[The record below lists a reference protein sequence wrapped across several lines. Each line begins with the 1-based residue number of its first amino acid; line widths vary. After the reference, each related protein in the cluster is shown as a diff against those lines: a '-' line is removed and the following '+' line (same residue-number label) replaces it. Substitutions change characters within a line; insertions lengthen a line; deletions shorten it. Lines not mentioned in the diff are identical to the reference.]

1 MAITSLEA
9 DNRILTDAAKYTYL
23 AYNYVSGTSS
33 LTVLNAT
40 EPVFATDAYLLLGN
54 FGSETSEIVKV
65 SSVNSTTGAI
75 TLSASTRF
83 AHQEST
89 RVTVIPYNQVKFY
102 HTTTEVFA
110 TTTLLATYDIQA
122 SDWNTTYNDSTYTT
136 GYGWFVFYNST
147 TTATSNESNSLPY
160 AGFDRDTVEDILND
174 FFSLLNNKELKLVT
188 RDDAL
193 SWLNEGYSIMRN
205 KLNLS
210 NVEFSASELT
220 SLSVTSGTSEYT
232 LPTDFYQLSSITG
245 GLNTSDPTS
254 VGGMGKFT
262 ISYISLREAFS
273 YTGNDTRYYIR
284 GSKIGF
290 LPTPQQDVTYYYMY
304 LKKSDKLTSNSE
316 ALNLPDN
323 GFYAIKDFMLYRA
336 GRKFGNPN
344 YMNDYKAFMKSLDD
358 MVLAAADRDANLDEC
373 GIASYANV

>member
-1 MAITSLEA
+1 MAIITLEA
-9 DNRILTDAAKYTYL
+9 DNRILTESAKYTYL

-54 FGSETSEIVKV
+54 FGAETSEIVKI
-65 SSVNSTTGAI
+65 SSVNSTTGAV

-102 HTTTEVFA
+102 YTTTEVFT
-110 TTTLLATYDIQA
+110 TTTLLTTYDIQA
-122 SDWNTTYNDSTYTT
+122 SDWNTTYNDSVHTT

-147 TTATSNESNSLPY
+147 TAAVSNESNNLPY

-220 SLSVTSGTSEYT
+220 SLTVNSGTSEYT
-232 LPTDFYQLSSITG
+232 LPVDFYQLSSITG
-245 GLNTSDPTS
+245 GLNTSSPTA
-254 VGGMGKFT
+254 VGNMGKFPVE
-262 ISYISLREAFS
+262 YISLREAFS
-273 YTGNDTRYYIR
+273 YTGSATRYYIR

-290 LPTPQQDVTYYYMY
+290 LPTPQQDVTYHYMY

-316 ALNLPDN
+316 SVNLPDN
-323 GFYAIKDFMLYRA
+323 GAYIIKDFLLYRA
-336 GRKFGNPN
+336 GRKFGNPS
-344 YMNDYKAFMKSLDD
+344 YMNDYKAFEKGLNDII
-358 MVLAAADRDANLDEC
+358 LAAADRDAALDEC